1 MVNFNGTLQATTATF
16 LSIDNRGYQYGDA
29 VFETL
34 HVWHSKLLFL
44 EDHYFRLMSGMRIL
58 RMDIPMAFTMEFLES
73 EILKTLAANPFAH
86 GNYRV
91 RITVNRK
98 AGGRYTPVN
107 QDVDYV
113 IVVEPLL
120 VSNFEN
126 PQANLPVVDL
136 FKDHYLTPGLLS
148 NVKSNNRLINIL
160 GGIYAKENGY
170 ANCLLLNSDKQVVEA
185 LNGNVFLVKGQVIK
199 TPPLASGC
207 IKGVMRKQVISYIEK
222 STDYTMEEAPISP
235 FELQKADE
243 LFVTNVIQGVVPVLK
258 YRKQQYGASVA
269 MQLFKGVLST
279 LA

>member
-1 MVNFNGTLQATTATF
+1 MVNFNGTLRASTDTF

-34 HVWHSKLLFL
+34 HVWRSKLLFL

-58 RMDIPMAFTMEFLES
+58 RMEIPMTFTMEFIES
-73 EILKTLAANPFAH
+73 EIRKTLAANPFAH

-98 AGGRYTPVN
+98 SGGLYTPVN
-107 QDVDYV
+107 QDVDYL
-113 IVVEPLL
+113 IVVAPLL
-120 VSNFEN
+120 ASNFDN
-126 PQANLPVVDL
+126 PQANLAVVDL
-136 FKDHYLTPGLLS
+136 FKDHYVTPGLLS

-170 ANCLLLNSDKQVVEA
+170 DNCLLLNSDKQVVEA
-185 LNGNVFLVKGQVIK
+185 LNGNVFLVKGQVLK

-207 IKGVMRKQVISYIEK
+207 IKGVMRKQVITYIEK
-222 STDYTMEEAPISP
+222 STNYTLEEASISP

-243 LFVTNVIQGVVPVLK
+243 LFVTNVVQGVVPILK
-258 YRKQQYGASVA
+258 YRKQEYKSAVA
-269 MQLFKGVLST
+269 LELFRGVLSG
-279 LA
+279 LL